1 MVLLKEK
8 QEEYILNNDKLCRV
22 FIGNNTTTN
31 DRGWISGEILNE
43 SNGFYSVKVRKTIH
57 DHVPVENVIKHS
69 DIQPVNTD
77 IKPLNASYVFL
88 LDGVEYSLKSEINA
102 HTGTTTYETDAP
114 ENIKP
119 RVIEAASCIYKGWYD
134 KDNING
140 TKEM

>member
-1 MVLLKEK
+1 MEDS
-8 QEEYILNNDKLCRV
+8 ILNNDKLCRV

-43 SNGFYSVKVRKTIH
+43 SNGFYSVKVRKTTY
-57 DHVPVENVIKHS
+57 DNVPAENVIKHG
-69 DIQPVNTD
+69 DIKPVKTD
-77 IKPLNASYVFL
+77 IKPLSADYVFL
-88 LDGVEYSLKSEINA
+88 LDGVEYSLKSAVNT

-134 KDNING
+134 EDETSGI
-140 TKEM
+140 KEI